1 MNLPFQQEKLSDK
14 EVIRL
19 FSEFIDEEDLKWHFD
34 EEDRI
39 VEALEPTDW
48 LIQFDNQ
55 LPQLIEGKVEIPA
68 GVYHRVIKGKK
79 DFKIKIKI
87 S

>member
-1 MNLPFQQEKLSDK
+1 MDLPFQQERISDK

-19 FSEFIDEEDLKWHFD
+19 FSEFVDEDDLKWHFD
-34 EEDRI
+34 KEDRI

-55 LPQLIEGKVEIPA
+55 LPRLIEGSIKIPA

-79 DFKIKIKI
+79 DFKIKIKM

>member
-1 MNLPFQQEKLSDK
+1 MDLPFHQEKISDK
-14 EVIRL
+14 QIIRY
-19 FSEFIDEEDLKWHFD
+19 FSEFVDEEDLKWHFD
-34 EEDRI
+34 AEDRI

-48 LIQFDNQ
+48 LIQFDNK
-55 LPQLIEGKVEIPA
+55 LPQPIEGVIKIPA

-79 DFKIKIKI
+79 DFKINIKM